1 MDLENQWALAWDD
14 SEVHGARARVFD
26 EKLGEVDGDRTVGFD
41 ALVADNDEPGGK
53 LPRGLNEWVA
63 DL

>member
-1 MDLENQWALAWDD
+1 M
-14 SEVHGARARVFD
+14 
-26 EKLGEVDGDRTVGFD
+26 DGDRTVGFD

-63 DL
+63 DIISTGAERRA

>member
-1 MDLENQWALAWDD
+1 MN
-14 SEVHGARARVFD
+14 GARARVFD